1 MKKMIPCKSYAERL
15 GSLADGQGSR
25 PDPDLTAHL
34 ETCRACRDY
43 VTFIETVRLG
53 VKDGPAS
60 RLPKNPYLYSQ
71 ISDKLERRQRA
82 GSNRTTLGWA
92 AAATVLVTA
101 GLIWFAG
108 GTKAP
113 VPEPVAVHPVP
124 ANRFLPGEPTHAGL
138 WEFWSTGKAPV
149 LGSATEQIGFFISE
163 QGEPSMVLYSSPAIP
178 AITSSKMEDR
188 LSRAGLDAAG
198 LSQVDSVTA
207 VLARALLIDQDGRL
221 LLDPDV
227 FRMRELMEEWVV
239 SRLGAKKTAEL
250 KSDLAAMF
258 SRPDDRAT
266 ATMVITLP
274 EFTDRVQ
281 VSRELPVYALVPVDE
296 LTVRGVRLIFPGL
309 PVLTATGPETGK
321 AMDYRVVQTQSR
333 MWHPTVPDQ
342 VIQVKEPA
350 DIMTLAEANQYLFA
364 IRAGVPVD
372 SLLAV
377 KASKDAGFRKFLA
390 THPELRKYRLD
401 DERQQ
406 DRFHFRV
413 VNFGKP

>member
-1 MKKMIPCKSYAERL
+1 MKKMTPCKQFAERL
-15 GSLADGQGSR
+15 GSFADGQGSQ
-25 PDPDLTAHL
+25 PDSELTAHL
-34 ETCRACRDY
+34 ETCMACRDHLA
-43 VTFIETVRLG
+43 FINTIRQG
-53 VKDGPAS
+53 VKEGPAS

-71 ISDKLERRQRA
+71 ISDRIDANRLA
-82 GSNRTTLGWA
+82 GSRRRTVGWA

-101 GLIWFAG
+101 GLIWFAA

-113 VPEPVAVHPVP
+113 VPEPVAVQDVSG
-124 ANRFLPGEPTHAGL
+124 NRFLPGEPTHAGL

-149 LGSATEQIGFFISE
+149 QGSATEQIGFFISDR
-163 QGEPSMVLYSSPAIP
+163 GEPSMVLYSSPSVSGP
-178 AITSSKMEDR
+178 TSSKMEAR
-188 LSRAGLDAAG
+188 LTRAGLNAAG
-198 LSQVDSVTA
+198 LSQVDSVTT
-207 VLARALLIDQDGRL
+207 VLARALLVDRNGRL
-221 LLDPDV
+221 LVDPDV
-227 FRMRELMEEWVV
+227 FRMRDVMEEWVV
-239 SRLGAKKTAEL
+239 SRVGKKKAADL

-281 VSRELPVYALVPVDE
+281 VTTELPVYALVPVDD

-309 PVLTATGPETGK
+309 PVLTATGRETTTSPS
-321 AMDYRVVQTQSR
+321 YQVVQTQSR

-342 VIQVKEPA
+342 GIQLIEPA

-406 DRFHFRV
+406 ERFHFRV
-413 VNFGKP
+413 VNFGRP